1 MAHTV
6 IAGNWK
12 MNKTAAEAVDFARR
26 LREALTNRADLPGII
41 IAPPFTALHAVSA
54 VLRGSAISLAA
65 QNIHEADKG
74 AFTGE
79 VSGGMIREA
88 GCEYVIIGHSE
99 RRTLFAEKD
108 ERINK
113 KLSAALAAGLRP
125 IFCIG
130 ETLQEREE
138 NRMEKVVER
147 QMKEGLSNL
156 SDDDIK
162 QILFAYEPVWAIGTG
177 KTATPSQAQ
186 EVHLF
191 IRNWLAGRCSA
202 GLAKETSILYGGSV
216 TPQNIGALMSQP
228 DINGALVG
236 GASLDVGSFVRI
248 IEYKL
253 TQGV

>member
-1 MAHTV
+1 
-6 IAGNWK
+6 
-12 MNKTAAEAVDFARR
+12 MNKTVAEAVDFAQR
-26 LREALTNRADLPGII
+26 LREALAKRADLPEII

-65 QNIHEADKG
+65 QDIHEADKG

-79 VSGGMIREA
+79 ISGGMIREA
-88 GCEYVIIGHSE
+88 GCGYVIIGHSE
-99 RRTLFAEKD
+99 RRTLFGEKN

-113 KLSAALAAGLRP
+113 KLFAALAAGLHP

-138 NRMEKVVER
+138 NQMEKVIER
-147 QMKEGLSNL
+147 QMKEGLNNL
-156 SDDDIK
+156 NDDDIRH
-162 QILFAYEPVWAIGTG
+162 ILVAYEPVWAIGTG

-186 EVHLF
+186 EAHLF
-191 IRNWLAGRCSA
+191 IRDLLAARYGE
-202 GLAKETSILYGGSV
+202 GLSKNTVILYGGSV

-236 GASLDVGSFVRI
+236 GASLDVVSFVQI